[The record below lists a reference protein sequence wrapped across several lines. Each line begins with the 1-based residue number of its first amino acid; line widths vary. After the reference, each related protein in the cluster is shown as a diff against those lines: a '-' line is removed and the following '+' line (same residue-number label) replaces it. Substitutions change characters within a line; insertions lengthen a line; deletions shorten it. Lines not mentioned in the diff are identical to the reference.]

1 MSIINLFKEKDPL
14 DKLLTKLH
22 DEDYDRREDALKK
35 IEKMDIG
42 VKEGLKLLDWS
53 KQKFPPSEFEWIDI
67 SSRLIDIVAKYP
79 QREYVDKVVG
89 IFDFV
94 SLPAKI
100 SILLFLAE
108 YEVREAMEAYIKLL
122 GKIYMDLRGLPAGN
136 LIRRPR
142 HADLIFPAVLKYID
156 NKYLSRD
163 IYHVLLCYFN
173 EGLVNEDYLGEYK
186 NEIVKDILYMADKVR
201 EYDFGSYP
209 GSMWDDEEYLEIRSY
224 AGVHFDLAGY
234 IKDIRVIKCL
244 NELLSINDIRLKMF
258 ATVSLL
264 KHNCEVEAEH
274 FEDIAKSNE
283 MRNWFYNA
291 LDNMNRL
298 ELFPEEYV
306 SQEKFAESNMVDWLC
321 YPTELGREPDEI
333 ELMNIF
339 EDSKYEFYLFRF
351 RSDSEGW
358 KEKGWMAGLAGPF
371 KAEEI
376 PTINSSGYT
385 FSRFDEWDSK
395 SPEDH
400 FKDIINTVRG
410 FYSFHD

>member
-1 MSIINLFKEKDPL
+1 
-14 DKLLTKLH
+14 
-22 DEDYDRREDALKK
+22 
-35 IEKMDIG
+35 
-42 VKEGLKLLDWS
+42 
-53 KQKFPPSEFEWIDI
+53 
-67 SSRLIDIVAKYP
+67 
-79 QREYVDKVVG
+79 
-89 IFDFV
+89 
-94 SLPAKI
+94 
-100 SILLFLAE
+100 LFLAE
-108 YEVREAMEAYIKLL
+108 YEVREAMEAYVKLL